1 MKKRLQGFI
10 AGVVIC
16 AMLMSGA
23 AFAKQVSETAE
34 LLYDNI
40 KISLNNQEIRPKD
53 ADGNYVEPFI
63 INGTTYLPVRA
74 VANALGINVNWDGD
88 TNTVLLSDKNSENN
102 ATGFDATSVASEL
115 SIIKEY
121 RWKTSYSNYLALV
134 LKNNS
139 AYTVSPRVQI
149 SFKDEKDAVVG
160 AENKSEN
167 AFGPGSEMVF
177 VFSNNEPFAKYE
189 YIISAN
195 EEKYYSECVSK
206 LECTYSTTV
215 EKAIIQVK
223 NNGNKAAEFVE
234 YTVLFKNDGE
244 VVGYE
249 WGFCYDSDGE
259 IKPEMTE
266 IREAFSYEKFN
277 SIEVYLTG
285 RADR

>member
-189 YIISAN
+189 YIIFAN

-244 VVGYE
+244 VVGHA
-249 WGFCYDSDGE
+249 WGYCDDSDGE
-259 IKPEMTE
+259 IKPGMTE

-277 SIEVYLTG
+277 SVEVYLTG

>member
-189 YIISAN
+189 CIISAN

-206 LECTYSTTV
+206 LECTYSATAK
-215 EKAIIQVK
+215 KAIIQVK
-223 NNGNKAAEFVE
+223 NNGNKAAKLVE

-244 VVGYE
+244 VVGHA
-249 WGFCYDSDGE
+249 WGYCNDSDSE
-259 IKPEMTE
+259 IKPGMTE
-266 IREAFSYEKFN
+266 IREEPSYEKFN
-277 SIEVYLTG
+277 SVEVYLTG